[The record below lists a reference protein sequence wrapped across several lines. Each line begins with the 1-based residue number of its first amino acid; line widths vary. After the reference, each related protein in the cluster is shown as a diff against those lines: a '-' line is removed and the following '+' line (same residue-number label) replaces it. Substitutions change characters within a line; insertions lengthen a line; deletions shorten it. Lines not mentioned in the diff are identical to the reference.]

1 MKWRMFLPI
10 LAAPLLLHAED
21 WTTVDGKVFK
31 NVTVVSHD
39 DGYVTILDDSGG
51 GRVMLTELPA
61 PLRARFGFDP
71 AKASAWVAAAEA
83 AEEKDP
89 AARDQNKQP
98 AEAPKPTSQG
108 SAFGDTNAAPT
119 PPGLSPATLIQNGDF
134 SKGDTGWHGDGQT
147 APAYLANHPV
157 AMADPTVRQGLI
169 VALNPT
175 AWTRIYQ
182 AFAGNK
188 GTVYSIK
195 VTYRVSPNAALSK
208 NPADYQDLLKKV
220 QLEGYEHYGQFSGAP
235 GEFFGT
241 VGDSTASNIASEIF
255 SPKLGT
261 GEVQTYEHTYPA
273 IPPFGNPV
281 FALAF
286 PPGSGTV
293 AILSAEVTDR

>member
-1 MKWRMFLPI
+1 MKWPMFLLL

-31 NVTVVSHD
+31 NVTVISHD
-39 DGYVTILDDSGG
+39 DGYVTIMDDSGG

-71 AKASAWVAAAEA
+71 VKASAWVAAAEA

-89 AARDQNKQP
+89 AAQQKQQ
-98 AEAPKPTSQG
+98 AEAAKPTSQG
-108 SAFGDTNAAPT
+108 SAFGDTNIAPILFT
-119 PPGLSPATLIQNGDF
+119 LSPATLIQNGDF

-147 APAYLANHPV
+147 AAAYLAKHPS

-169 VALNPT
+169 VALNPA
-175 AWTRIYQ
+175 AWTRIFQ
-182 AFAGNK
+182 TFAGNK

-241 VGDSTASNIASEIF
+241 VGDSTASNIAMEIF
-255 SPKLGT
+255 NPKLGT
-261 GEVQTYEHTYPA
+261 GDVQTYEHTYPA

-293 AILSAEVTDR
+293 AILSAEVTNR